1 MSRRGVAVGA
11 GAFALCALTVAL
23 TPTPE
28 GLTVQGQRVLAV
40 VVLAVGL
47 WITDAMAPGV
57 TALAVIIALAV
68 SGGAPSL
75 GAALSGFSEPIAY
88 FLVGVLT
95 LGLAVS
101 RSGLADRLA
110 RWSLARSAGRPR
122 RLYAQMLAAFP
133 LLTLILPSA
142 TTRTAIMVHVYDQ
155 ALSLSAVPAGAPLAK
170 AIMLALNSVNRLA
183 STVILTGGI
192 TPAVSAGL
200 IGGFSWTRWFVLM
213 SVPYAALLAVAAGTI
228 YVRHGRGFGDE
239 LTLPPARDRT
249 PLSAVELRTLL
260 IALGASALWLTDAW
274 HHWHP
279 AIPAMLAWICLLAP
293 GIGVLRWADFERELG
308 WSNLFVLAAS
318 LSLAQAMMRSGAG
331 AWLAAAVLHAMPGL
345 AADPLLLVVALLV
358 SAAVM
363 RLVIPNITGFLALTI
378 PVAMS
383 LGAGAG
389 LNPVLCGLVVMIAGD
404 AVLYYPAQSASSLVV
419 YERGHLTAPEIFAF
433 GLWMTAIAFA
443 VVLGVALPYWSLIGE
458 PLVVGR

>member
-1 MSRRGVAVGA
+1 MSRRGVAVVA
-11 GAFALCALTVAL
+11 GAFALCALMVAL
-23 TPTPE
+23 APARE

-57 TALAVIIALAV
+57 TALLVIIALAV

-110 RWSLARSAGRPR
+110 RWSLARSARRPR
-122 RLYAQMLAAFP
+122 RLYAQMLASFP

-192 TPAVSAGL
+192 TPAVVGRAHRRL
-200 IGGFSWTRWFVLM
+200 FLDAVVRADERAVRR
-213 SVPYAALLAVAAGTI
+213 AARGRRGHDLRAPRPRLRRRADAAAG
-228 YVRHGRGFGDE
+228 
-239 LTLPPARDRT
+239 P
-249 PLSAVELRTLL
+249 
-260 IALGASALWLTDAW
+260 
-274 HHWHP
+274 
-279 AIPAMLAWICLLAP
+279 
-293 GIGVLRWADFERELG
+293 
-308 WSNLFVLAAS
+308 
-318 LSLAQAMMRSGAG
+318 
-331 AWLAAAVLHAMPGL
+331 
-345 AADPLLLVVALLV
+345 
-358 SAAVM
+358 
-363 RLVIPNITGFLALTI
+363 
-378 PVAMS
+378 
-383 LGAGAG
+383 
-389 LNPVLCGLVVMIAGD
+389 
-404 AVLYYPAQSASSLVV
+404 
-419 YERGHLTAPEIFAF
+419 
-433 GLWMTAIAFA
+433 
-443 VVLGVALPYWSLIGE
+443 
-458 PLVVGR
+458 